1 MRKTIITFIAVLAIV
16 FASAFVFRDATDRNL
31 TLSARELDY
40 IAAGP
45 EQYDFSYLQTSDIK
59 ATWED
64 LKAQFNDSSIAE
76 FFDDYNFDNLWGTW
90 NSDEFYQN
98 IKEFFNDFNYQ
109 DMMNGATQVSI
120 S

>member
-1 MRKTIITFIAVLAIV
+1 MRKTIITSIAVLAIV

-64 LKAQFNDSSIAE
+64 LKAQYNDSSIAGL
-76 FFDDYNFDNLWGTW
+76 FDDYNFDNLWGTW

-109 DMMNGATQVSI
+109 DMMNGNTKVSI